1 MDKGLLF
8 ATIGAF
14 AALIAACLLP
24 VSADSAEDDGD
35 GRGLVL
41 IPRHTKTPTYRP
53 RTWIF
58 LGVTAALGLLFLGW
72 QRPSPPAAYAEL
84 VRVVTTAITRDP

>member
-1 MDKGLLF
+1 MDNALLL

-24 VSADSAEDDGD
+24 VGADGTEDGGD

-58 LGVTAALGLLFLGW
+58 LGVAAAPRYRR
-72 QRPSPPAAYAEL
+72 Q
-84 VRVVTTAITRDP
+84 